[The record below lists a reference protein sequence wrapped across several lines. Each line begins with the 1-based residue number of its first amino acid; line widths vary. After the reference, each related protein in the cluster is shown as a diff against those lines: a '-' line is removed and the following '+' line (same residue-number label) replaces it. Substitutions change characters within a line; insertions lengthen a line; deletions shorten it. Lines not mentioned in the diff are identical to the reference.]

1 MVRKTDTEPL
11 LDGEG
16 ASAKQ
21 VGTGNAGF
29 IYERDLINS
38 LRNSGFTVSDPAGAD
53 SAKADLELTKGS
65 KTVKFELKEKLS
77 ADFAQMNFDFDTS
90 NKEFYIDKSKASAK
104 KEAAQTMIGIAEEFN
119 IIRQANDHWKPKK
132 NVPAKFVVKSSAPLA
147 ERDKARRLD
156 IKRFP
161 DKFLAKGVEAA
172 QQVEKYYNSKD
183 TYYIQV
189 KGKGLYYMGK
199 DPEGFGCPRFSNSVT
214 DSSIRI
220 RIKTNSASKAR
231 WSFLMALKINGLRA
245 SNRDLDVDASFLSS

>member
-1 MVRKTDTEPL
+1 MKKTDTEPL
-11 LDGEG
+11 YDGEG
-16 ASAKQ
+16 IFAKPE
-21 VGTGNAGF
+21 GKSNKGF
-29 IYERDLINS
+29 IYERDVILA

-53 SAKADLELTKGS
+53 SAKADLELTSGF
-65 KTVKFELKEKLS
+65 KTIKFELKEKLS
-77 ADFAQMNFDFDTS
+77 ADFAQMNFDFDTTS
-90 NKEFYIDKSKASAK
+90 KQFFIDKTKTTAK
-104 KEAAQTMIGIAEEFN
+104 KEAAQTMIGIAEEFD
-119 IIRQANDHWKPKK
+119 IIRQANEHWNPKK
-132 NVPAKFVVKSSAPLA
+132 NMPAKFVVKSSAPFA
-147 ERDKARRLD
+147 DRDKARKLD

-189 KGKGLYYMGK
+189 KGRGLYYMGK
-199 DPEGFGCPRFSNSVT
+199 DPEGYGCPRFSNSVT

-245 SNRDLDVDASFLSS
+245 SNRDLDLDSSFLSS

>member
-1 MVRKTDTEPL
+1 MALKIDTEPL

-16 ASAKQ
+16 AGAAELGK
-21 VGTGNAGF
+21 TNAGF
-29 IYERDLINS
+29 LYEINLIKS
-38 LRNSGFTVSDPAGAD
+38 LRNQGFDVSDPAGAD
-53 SAKADLELTKGS
+53 SAKADLELTSGF

-77 ADFAQMNFDFDTS
+77 ADFAQMNFDFDTTT
-90 NKEFYIDKSKASAK
+90 KEFFIDKTKTTAK
-104 KEAAQTMIGIAEEFN
+104 KEAAQTMIGIAEEFD
-119 IIRQANDHWKPKK
+119 IIRQANDHWNPKK
-132 NVPAKFVVKSSAPLA
+132 YMPAKFVVKSSAPFVD
-147 ERDKARRLD
+147 RDKARKLD
-156 IKRFP
+156 LKRFP

-189 KGKGLYYMGK
+189 KGRGLYYMGK
-199 DPEGFGCPRFSNSVT
+199 DPEGYGCPRFANSVT

-245 SNRDLDVDASFLSS
+245 SNRDLDLDSSFLSS